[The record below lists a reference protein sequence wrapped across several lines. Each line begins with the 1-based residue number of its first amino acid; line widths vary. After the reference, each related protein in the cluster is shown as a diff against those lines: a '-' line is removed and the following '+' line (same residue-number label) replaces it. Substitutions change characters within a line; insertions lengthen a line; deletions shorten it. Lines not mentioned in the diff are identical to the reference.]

1 MNRFRQIGVVVVAV
15 ALGVALGW
23 NLPQTVPTE
32 SFGARDLFPAVQPTS
47 TGRVLVDYG
56 DGRME
61 TYLDLPFTPG
71 QNVWDLM
78 QELERSRGVQ
88 IVFRDYGSDLGVRV
102 TGIGDREEDIGSG
115 YFWHYWVNQQ
125 FAQIG
130 VSNFRLVPGDQVMWK
145 YTTSQFKAEMK

>member
-1 MNRFRQIGVVVVAV
+1 MNRLRQIGVIIVTV
-15 ALGVALGW
+15 ALGAVLGW
-23 NLPQTVPTE
+23 NLPRAVPT
-32 SFGARDLFPAVQPTS
+32 GNYNARDLSPLVQPTS
-47 TGRVLVDYG
+47 TGSVLIDYG

-61 TYLDLPFTPG
+61 TYLDLPFAPG

-78 QELERSRGVQ
+78 QELEQSRGVP

-102 TGIGDREEDIGSG
+102 TGIGNQAEDIGSG
-115 YFWHYWVNQQ
+115 HFWHYWVNQQ

-130 VSNFRLVPGDQVMWK
+130 ASNFQLSPGDQVMWK